1 MRRVIEPWC
10 NMLNSIIAHRRF
22 IPVCFF
28 LGTVIRLFWIWW
40 VDAEQ
45 VLDFRWYQ
53 QFARNI
59 ADGKGYT
66 FSGIPT
72 GYWPIGYPGLLG
84 IIFYVVGET
93 VLVGKVLNIVLYIA
107 AIFLTYRLSQRL
119 FHCEY
124 AARVTV
130 CVLCFYPNHIAYTA
144 LLSSEIL
151 FVFLVA
157 LSAFAFEA
165 ARGRAGFLMFSG
177 MFWGLAAL
185 TKPQALV
192 LPFLFLLFFS
202 RSVRS
207 FVRSSVLVYCMVL
220 ITVSPWLIRN
230 HSVFGAYTLAHTA
243 GINLLIG
250 NNPYNDTGEGH
261 FTDKMD
267 ALLGDLQTVPHD
279 NVFDGKEVER
289 DTRARNIAID
299 YMIHNPGRVFGLWP
313 RKLLVLFKSD
323 TDGLDYI
330 SMGAMPGLGGS
341 WNVGPEGL
349 RASLRGRNT
358 ADNRSTTIGFRPG
371 RVYAFFE
378 ECGTKILCKN
388 VIRLSKLY
396 YVLMIALFAIS
407 LPIVLKLPI
416 RPQHIGLAIIV
427 SLTLVYLVLY
437 GYPRYHFP
445 MMPWVAIYSGLGA
458 QALLLGKSS
467 LRIGESGE
475 VPAYHDHEE
484 RKVA

>member
-1 MRRVIEPWC
+1 MTIKLIISALGIITVLTLLERRC
-10 NMLNSIIAHRRF
+10 NMLNRIIADRRF
-22 IPVCFF
+22 IPVCLF
-28 LGTVIRLFWIWW
+28 LATVIRLLWIWF

-45 VLDFRWYQ
+45 VQDFFWYQ
-53 QFARNI
+53 LFARNI

-66 FSGIPT
+66 VDGILT

-84 IIFYVVGET
+84 IVFAVVGES
-93 VLVGKVLNIVLYIA
+93 VLAGKVLNIALYIG

-130 CVLCFYPNHIAYTA
+130 CLLCFYPNHIAYTA

-165 ARGRAGFLMFSG
+165 ARGRAGFLMLSG

-207 FVRSSVLVYCMVL
+207 FVRSSVLVYGIIL

-230 HSVFGAYTLAHTA
+230 HGVFGAYTLNHTG
-243 GINLLIG
+243 GINLLVG
-250 NNPYNDTGEGH
+250 NNPHHDTGYGT
-261 FTDKMD
+261 FNDKVN
-267 ALLGDLQTVPHD
+267 ALLGDLQTVPYQ
-279 NVFDGKEVER
+279 NAFDGKEVER
-289 DTRARNIAID
+289 DTIAKNIAID
-299 YMIHNPGRVFGLWP
+299 YMIHNPGRVFGLMP
-313 RKLLVLFKSD
+313 RKLLALFKEDS
-323 TDGLDYI
+323 DGLSN
-330 SMGAMPGLGGS
+330 SMGMMPGSNSYAAPLEKVPRALWRPPFGL
-341 WNVGPEGL
+341 EG
-349 RASLRGRNT
+349 R
-358 ADNRSTTIGFRPG
+358 
-371 RVYAFFE
+371 
-378 ECGTKILCKN
+378 TKILYN
-388 VIRLSKLY
+388 NLNRLCKLY

-427 SLTLVYLVLY
+427 FLTLAYLVFY
-437 GYPRYHFP
+437 GDPRFHFS

-458 QALLLGKSS
+458 QILLLGKSS
-467 LRIGESGE
+467 LRIAESGGT
-475 VPAYHDHEE
+475 
-484 RKVA
+484 

>member
-1 MRRVIEPWC
+1 MTVTAIISALGIITMLTLLERRC
-10 NMLNSIIAHRRF
+10 NMLNRIIAHRRF
-22 IPVCFF
+22 IPVCLF
-28 LGTVIRLFWIWW
+28 LATVIRLLWIWL

-45 VLDFRWYQ
+45 YLDFFWYQ

-66 FSGIPT
+66 VDGIPT

-84 IIFYVVGET
+84 IIFYVVGES
-93 VLVGKVLNIVLYIA
+93 VLVGKVLNIVLYIG

-130 CVLCFYPNHIAYTA
+130 CLLCFYPNHIAYTA

-165 ARGRAGFLMFSG
+165 ARGRAGFLMLSG

-185 TKPQALV
+185 TKPQGLV

-230 HSVFGAYTLAHTA
+230 HRVFGAYTLANTG
-243 GINLLIG
+243 GINLLAG
-250 NNPYNDTGEGH
+250 NNPHHDTGYGN
-261 FTDKMD
+261 FDDKVN
-267 ALLGDLQTVPHD
+267 ALLGDLQTVPFL
-279 NVFDGKEVER
+279 NMFDGKESER
-289 DTRARNIAID
+289 DTRAKNIAID
-299 YMIHNPGRVFGLWP
+299 YMIHNPGRVFGLLP
-313 RKLLVLFKSD
+313 RKLLALFKD
-323 TDGLDYI
+323 DAEGLWY
-330 SMGAMPGLGGS
+330 SMGVMPGSKSYAAPLGTLPRALWS
-341 WNVGPEGL
+341 PPFSLEG
-349 RASLRGRNT
+349 R
-358 ADNRSTTIGFRPG
+358 
-371 RVYAFFE
+371 
-378 ECGTKILCKN
+378 TKILYDN
-388 VIRLSKLY
+388 LSRLGRLY
-396 YVLMIALFAIS
+396 YVLMVALFAIS

-427 SLTLVYLVLY
+427 SLTLAHLVLY
-437 GYPRYHFP
+437 GAPRYHFS

-458 QALLLGKSS
+458 QTLLLGKSS
-467 LRIGESGE
+467 LRTAESRE
-475 VPAYHDHEE
+475 VPAYHDHE
-484 RKVA
+484 RKVRV